1 MPRVRAF
8 ERVAVAASVL
18 LVFGLGVISY
28 RSHRQSDVARSGATV
43 QVVVLGPQ
51 IEAATGPLVQEVAI
65 GPAPAAEETWRY
77 AEGVVA
83 RPSFVLID
91 RAYGPAQDIDPM
103 PY

>member
-1 MPRVRAF
+1 
-8 ERVAVAASVL
+8 
-18 LVFGLGVISY
+18 VF
-28 RSHRQSDVARSGATV
+28 
-43 QVVVLGPQ
+43 GPQ
-51 IEAATGPLVQEVAI
+51 IEPATAPVVLEVAI

-83 RPSFVLID
+83 RPSLVLID